1 MFGSTLSIVQG
12 GVFNSKVINQIYW
25 FYNEGAKVRI
35 QCKDKDAEGVKY
47 SVEGET
53 DSTGT
58 YKISVSYDR
67 GDDICDAVLVSSPD
81 PFCSVPNRGRD
92 RARVIL
98 TRSNGLTS
106 DTRFANNMGFLRKQP
121 LAGCTQLLKMYLDT
135 DE

>member
-1 MFGSTLSIVQG
+1 M
-12 GVFNSKVINQIYW
+12 
-25 FYNEGAKVRI
+25 RI
-35 QCKDKDAEGVKY
+35 ECKGPDATGIKFTAEGV
-47 SVEGET
+47 T

-81 PFCSVPNRGRD
+81 PFCSAPNRGRD

-98 TRSNGLTS
+98 TGANGLTS
-106 DTRFANNMGFLRKQP
+106 NIRFANNMGFLRKQS

>member
-1 MFGSTLSIVQG
+1 MPVSNTIEKPL
-12 GVFNSKVINQIYW
+12 IYC
-25 FYNEGAKVRI
+25 NAGAKVRI
-35 QCKDKDAEGVKY
+35 ECKGPDATGIKFTAEGV
-47 SVEGET
+47 T

-81 PFCSVPNRGRD
+81 PFCSAPNRGRD

-98 TRSNGLTS
+98 TGANGLTS
-106 DTRFANNMGFLRKQP
+106 NIRFANNMGFLRKQS